1 MRCRSLTQG
10 HSIQFKFIVMAKLLI
25 LNGPNLNLLGI
36 REPTVYGSLSLPEIE
51 SDCQVLAKRL
61 GHELLFLQSNA
72 EHELVEQIHQAYHT
86 QVAFILFNPA
96 AYTHTSIVL
105 RDALLAVDIPFI
117 EVHLSNVFAREVFR
131 HHSYLS
137 DVAVGVISGF
147 GAYGYQ
153 LAVQAAHRYL
163 SDRT

>member
-1 MRCRSLTQG
+1 
-10 HSIQFKFIVMAKLLI
+10 MAKLLI
-25 LNGPNLNLLGI
+25 LNGPNLNLLGV
-36 REPTVYGSLSLPEIE
+36 REPTVYGSMSLAEIA
-51 SDCQVLAKRL
+51 SDCQDLAERL
-61 GHELLFLQSNA
+61 GHELVFLQSNA
-72 EHELVEQIHQAYHT
+72 EHELVEHIHKAHDT
-86 QVAFILFNPA
+86 KVAFILFNPA
-96 AYTHTSIVL
+96 AFTHTSIAL

-137 DVAVGVISGF
+137 DVAVGVISGL

-163 SDRT
+163 SDRP

>member
-1 MRCRSLTQG
+1 
-10 HSIQFKFIVMAKLLI
+10 MAKLLI
-25 LNGPNLNLLGI
+25 LNGPNLNLLGV
-36 REPTVYGSLSLPEIE
+36 REPAVYGSTNLSEIE
-51 SDCQVLAKRL
+51 RDCQVLAEQL

-72 EHELVEQIHQAYHT
+72 EHELVAHIHKAYQIK
-86 QVAFILFNPA
+86 VAFILFNPA
-96 AYTHTSIVL
+96 AFTHTSIAL
-105 RDALLAVDIPFI
+105 RDALLAVNIPFI

-137 DVAVGVISGF
+137 DVAMGIISGL

-153 LAVQAAHRYL
+153 LAIQAAHRYL